1 MEKYRYIPLLIGALL
16 LGSSVWA
23 EPVDINTS
31 DADVLAEHI
40 VGVGPVLAEAIIAY
54 RAAYGPFQ
62 SVEDLLQVTGI
73 GPKVL
78 EKNTDNLQ
86 VGGISDAN

>member
-54 RAAYGPFQ
+54 RAAYGSFQ

-78 EKNTDNLQ
+78 ENNTDNLQ